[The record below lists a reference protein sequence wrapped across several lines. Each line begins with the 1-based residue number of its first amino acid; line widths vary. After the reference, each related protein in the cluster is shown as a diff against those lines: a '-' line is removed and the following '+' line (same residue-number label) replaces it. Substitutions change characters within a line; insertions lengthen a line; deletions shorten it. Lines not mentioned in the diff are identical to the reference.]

1 MISCPAGLGRRGFLY
16 SYTVHNMPLMS
27 ELKSPKEALTLAL
40 YLSLIA
46 SDEDKSKEATALADS
61 FAQGLSAEEVE
72 ACKAIAL
79 AQFTARK

>member
-1 MISCPAGLGRRGFLY
+1 M
-16 SYTVHNMPLMS
+16 
-27 ELKSPKEALTLAL
+27 ALLN
-40 YLSLIA
+40 YYVYKVYVNIA
-46 SDEDKSKEATALADS
+46 SDEDQSKEAAALADS